1 MELSRNLRV
10 ECVDRLTLAPPHA
23 IESDRSVRDAVAV
36 MRANRFGYLLV
47 CRNGTLT
54 GIFTERDLL
63 AKVLATGLPMSVPLA
78 EVMTSNPVTVGP
90 KDPIR
95 VAVKRMEQGGYR
107 HLPVVGE
114 DGRPIGVLSAKQ
126 VVHYLVEH
134 FPATIYNQPPDP
146 AAVPAEAEGA

>member
-10 ECVDRLTLAPPHA
+10 ECVDRLTWAPPHA

-36 MRANRFGYLLV
+36 MRSDKVGYLLV
-47 CRNGTLT
+47 CRNGQLT

-63 AKVLATGLPMSVPLA
+63 AKVLAAGLPLAVPMA
-78 EVMTSNPVTVGP
+78 EVMTANPVTVGP

-95 VAVKRMEQGGYR
+95 LAVKRMEQGGYR

-114 DGRPIGVLSAKQ
+114 DSRPLGVLSAKQ

-134 FPATIYNQPPDP
+134 FPATVYNQPPDP
-146 AAVPAEAEGA
+146 KSVPASAEGA

>member
-1 MELSRNLRV
+1 MRTDRV
-10 ECVDRLTLAPPHA
+10 
-23 IESDRSVRDAVAV
+23 
-36 MRANRFGYLLV
+36 GYLLV
-47 CRNGTLT
+47 CRNGAVT

-63 AKVLATGLPMSVPLA
+63 AKVLATGLPLAVPIA
-78 EVMTSNPVTVGP
+78 EVMTANPVTVGP

-134 FPATIYNQPPDP
+134 FPATVYNQPPDP
-146 AAVPAEAEGA
+146 ATVPAEAEGA

>member
-10 ECVDRLTLAPPHA
+10 ECVDRLTLAPPHM

-36 MRANRFGYLLV
+36 MRTDRVGYLLV

-63 AKVLATGLPMSVPLA
+63 SKVLATGLPMSVPMA
-78 EVMTSNPVTVGP
+78 EVMTASPVTVGP

-95 VAVKRMEQGGYR
+95 VAVRRMEQGGYR

-134 FPATIYNQPPDP
+134 FPATVYNQPPDP
-146 AAVPAEAEGA
+146 ASVPAEAEGA

>member
-1 MELSRNLRV
+1 MELSRNLRI

-36 MRANRFGYLLV
+36 MRRDRFGFLLV
-47 CRNGTLT
+47 TRNGAVT

-63 AKVLATGLPMSVPLA
+63 AKVLAAGLPLAVPIA
-78 EVMTSNPVTVGP
+78 EVMTANPVTVGP

-134 FPATIYNQPPDP
+134 FPATVYNQPPDP
-146 AAVPAEAEGA
+146 AAVPASAEGA

>member
-23 IESDRSVRDAVAV
+23 VESDRSVRDAVDV
-36 MRANRFGYLLV
+36 MRKDRVGYLLV
-47 CRNGTLT
+47 CRNGMLT

-63 AKVLATGLPMSVPLA
+63 AKVLAAGLPLAVPIA
-78 EVMTSNPVTVGP
+78 EVMTANPVTVGP

-114 DGRPIGVLSAKQ
+114 DGKPLGVLSAKQ

-134 FPATIYNQPPDP
+134 FPATVYNQPPDP
-146 AAVPAEAEGA
+146 ASVPGTAEGA

>member
-10 ECVDRLTLAPPHA
+10 ESVDRLTWAPPHA

-36 MRANRFGYLLV
+36 MRSDKVGYLLV

-63 AKVLATGLPMSVPLA
+63 AKVLAAGLPLAVPIA
-78 EVMTSNPVTVGP
+78 EVMTAIPVTVGP

-114 DGRPIGVLSAKQ
+114 DGRPLGVLSAKQ

-134 FPATIYNQPPDP
+134 FPATVYNQPPDP
-146 AAVPAEAEGA
+146 ARIPDSAEGA

>member
-10 ECVDRLTLAPPHA
+10 ECVDRLVLTPPHA
-23 IESDRSVRDAVAV
+23 IESDRSVRDAVAM
-36 MRANRFGYLLV
+36 MRSDKVGYLLV

-63 AKVLATGLPMSVPLA
+63 VKVLAAGLPLAVPMA
-78 EVMTSNPVTVGP
+78 EVMTANPVTVGP

-114 DGRPIGVLSAKQ
+114 NGKPLGMLASKQ

-134 FPATIYNQPPDP
+134 FPATVYNQPPDP
-146 AAVPAEAEGA
+146 ASVPGEAEGA